1 MLSAGGRTCLLGPWG
16 PGEPAGRGCQPTAP
30 ALQAGAPSRICPG
43 HPDKATTT
51 GSGNLGSIQAE
62 CLLLCCQLHP
72 SRCWGGGRGA
82 WSRAL
87 CAWGW
92 AARLQGTQKSRGLP
106 WTAPSSPSSA
116 ASPQVVK
123 PRRGRGTCPK
133 SQGFLEQLGGVPRQR
148 GGLRVSE
155 EELGLCQHL
164 PSGLSF
170 QDACPL
176 VRGPDLPTLGLQ
188 QLLLG
193 SWPLPR

>member
-1 MLSAGGRTCLLGPWG
+1 MLEVGHASWV
-16 PGEPAGRGCQPTAP
+16 RGV
-30 ALQAGAPSRICPG
+30 
-43 HPDKATTT
+43 
-51 GSGNLGSIQAE
+51 LGSRLEGAVSP
-62 CLLLCCQLHP
+62 LLP
-72 SRCWGGGRGA
+72 RSRQEPPAASAPGTRTRLPPRARAIWDRSKQNACSSAASFTPLGAGGGGRGA